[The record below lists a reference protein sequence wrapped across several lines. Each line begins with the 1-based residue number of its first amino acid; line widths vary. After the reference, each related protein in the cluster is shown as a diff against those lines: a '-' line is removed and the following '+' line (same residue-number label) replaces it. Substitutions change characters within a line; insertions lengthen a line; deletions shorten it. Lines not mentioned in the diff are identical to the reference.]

1 MDRQRASGAKTS
13 TVRRAG
19 IAIILAT
26 LIASYGNSVEA
37 RGDHG
42 FGRGDHGMHGA
53 HLAGGRRN
61 DAYAKAASNELDKL
75 LNTKIKSICRGC

>member
-1 MDRQRASGAKTS
+1 
-13 TVRRAG
+13 
-19 IAIILAT
+19 
-26 LIASYGNSVEA
+26 
-37 RGDHG
+37 
-42 FGRGDHGMHGA
+42 MHGA